1 MIANKY
7 TIEREIQRGAFGVIL
22 KGIYEKRSESVA
34 IKIEHGTIQSL
45 KHEVKM
51 CNYLFMA
58 GVRKIPSIY
67 WFGSYLEKPCLVMTF
82 YECSL
87 YDYCISKKENT
98 FEKMNILMFKIIE
111 IFENIHKHF
120 VLHRDIKP
128 QNFMIKDG
136 DIYLIDFGLATFYIN
151 ENGEHY
157 PDEIGDTMIGSPK
170 FASTHIHEGHRY
182 SRRDDMISIGYIYLF
197 MMGIS
202 FEIDTCFTECSQL
215 PKINIHHPFNLHLKN
230 KKQYDSISPYLIHPI
245 IQYYIEYTYALAY
258 IETPKYIPLKQL
270 FAPK

>member
-7 TIEREIQRGAFGVIL
+7 TIEKEIQRGAFGVIL
-22 KGIYEKRSESVA
+22 KGLYKKRDEPVA
-34 IKIEHGTIQSL
+34 IKIEHGSMSSL

-67 WFGSYLEKPCLVMTF
+67 WFGSHLEKPCLVMTF

-87 YDYCISKKENT
+87 FSYLTSGKDIT
-98 FEKMNILMFKIIE
+98 IEKMNILMLKILD

-136 DIYLIDFGLATFYIN
+136 ELYLIDFGLATFYIN

-157 PDEIGDTMIGSPK
+157 PDIMGDTMIGSPK
-170 FASTHIHEGHRY
+170 FASIHIHEGHKY
-182 SRRDDMISIGYIYLF
+182 SRRDDLISIGYLYLF

-202 FEIDTCFTECSQL
+202 FEIDVGFSECSQL
-215 PKINIHHPFNLHLKN
+215 PKINIHHPLNLHLKN
-230 KKQYDSISPYLIHPI
+230 KKQYAFIEPYLIVPNI
-245 IQYYIEYTYALAY
+245 KYYMEYTYALAY
-258 IETPKYIPLKQL
+258 IETPKYIPLKQM
-270 FAPK
+270 FM